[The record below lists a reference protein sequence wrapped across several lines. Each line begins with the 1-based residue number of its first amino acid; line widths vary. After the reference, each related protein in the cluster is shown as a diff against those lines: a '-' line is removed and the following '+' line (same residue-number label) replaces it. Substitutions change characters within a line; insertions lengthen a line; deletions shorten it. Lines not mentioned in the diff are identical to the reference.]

1 MRIGIGYDVHKLVE
15 DRKLIIGG
23 IEIPYERGLLGHSD
37 ADVLIHAIMD
47 AILGALALRDI
58 GYHFPDNDNKYKD
71 IDSKVLLSKVYEI
84 MKSKNYK
91 IGNIDSVVACQ
102 APKLASHIDDMR
114 KTIANILKTDIEN
127 VSIKATTTERLGFVG
142 RGQGI
147 SSEAVV
153 LLERDDWKMKFF
165 IDTANID
172 EIKEINSWGVLS
184 GVTTN
189 PSLIA
194 KSGGVFE
201 DVIKEISEIVDGDI
215 SAEVISTDLDGM
227 LKEARELA
235 KISDNIVIKIPMIE
249 EGLKAV
255 SILSKEGI
263 RTNVTLIFSVSQAI
277 LAANAGATYVSP
289 FMGRLDDIG
298 ESGLD
303 LVADIAYIFKEY
315 GYHTQIIAASIR
327 HINHVEDVART
338 GADIGTIPY
347 KIFKEMIKHNLTDAG
362 LKKFLEDFKSV
373 KTKEK

>member
-1 MRIGIGYDVHKLVE
+1 
-15 DRKLIIGG
+15 
-23 IEIPYERGLLGHSD
+23 
-37 ADVLIHAIMD
+37 
-47 AILGALALRDI
+47 
-58 GYHFPDNDNKYKD
+58 
-71 IDSKVLLSKVYEI
+71 
-84 MKSKNYK
+84 
-91 IGNIDSVVACQ
+91 
-102 APKLASHIDDMR
+102 
-114 KTIANILKTDIEN
+114 
-127 VSIKATTTERLGFVG
+127 
-142 RGQGI
+142 
-147 SSEAVV
+147 
-153 LLERDDWKMKFF
+153 MKFF
-165 IDTANID
+165 IDTANIE

-194 KSGGVFE
+194 KNGGVFE
-201 DVIKEISEIVDGDI
+201 DVIEEITEIVDGDI

-235 KISDNIVIKIPMIE
+235 KISKNIVIKIPMIE

-263 RTNVTLIFSVSQAI
+263 RTNVTLIFSVSQAL

-315 GYHTQIIAASIR
+315 GYETQIIAASIR
-327 HINHVEDVART
+327 HTNHVEDVART

-347 KIFKEMIKHNLTDAG
+347 KIFKEMIKHELTDKG
-362 LKKFLEDFKSV
+362 LKKFLEDFKDV